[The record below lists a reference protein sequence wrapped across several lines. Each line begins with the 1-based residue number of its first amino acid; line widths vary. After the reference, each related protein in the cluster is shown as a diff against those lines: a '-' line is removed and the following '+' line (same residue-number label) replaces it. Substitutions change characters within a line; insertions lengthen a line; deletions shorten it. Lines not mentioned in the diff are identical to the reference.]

1 MVSTVLVD
9 GGYGA
14 IIEVIPSVIDRIL
27 GVGRVVAEAH
37 AAKVIRDPEAVVD
50 QVLRVLLIRHQNE
63 WPHIQPGQWELNKCV
78 DFLPTSEAILIAA
91 CLESLEADNHD
102 ARHSVDF
109 QRLRRLHMLLAL
121 IAVPFIVLI
130 QRL

>member
-14 IIEVIPSVIDRIL
+14 IIEVIPGVVYRIL

-37 AAKVIRDPEAVVD
+37 AAEVIRDSEAIID

-63 WPHIQPGQWELNKCV
+63 WPHVQPCQWELNKCV
-78 DFLPTSEAILIAA
+78 DFLPASKAILIAA
-91 CLESLEADNHD
+91 CLESFEADDHD
-102 ARHSVDF
+102 ARNAVDL

-130 QRL
+130 EGL

>member
-14 IIEVIPSVIDRIL
+14 IIEVIPGVVDRIL

-37 AAKVIRDPEAVVD
+37 AAEVIRDSEAIID
-50 QVLRVLLIRHQNE
+50 QVLRVLLIRHQYE
-63 WPHIQPGQWELNKCV
+63 WPHVQPCQWELNKCV
-78 DFLPTSEAILIAA
+78 DFLPTSKAILIAA

-130 QRL
+130 EGL